1 MLTVNTYVGFRILDK
16 LSDKDKSVIEFNDSS
31 VEIILPQESIVP
43 PSSSLD
49 DITGSV
55 GNDTTNNGYGN
66 VDFDKIIIEEDTKHK
81 ELCALY
87 DQLLVSGIDTKDIDR
102 ELSNILLV
110 KLSGVEVNQEQRLV
124 LFNSLRRTVAPNVDV
139 IEYYYPLAQYTHM
152 NNCTEVDHDI
162 VDGRLTCKGL
172 EQVSSDFKIESF
184 SEFVVRKALETGSLT
199 MVDSI
204 QRIMASDFTLSE
216 CLPELDAI
224 YVLCSIPTDVSEEL
238 WMQLFGKLL
247 TTTNEFENVCYVY
260 YDLALLV
267 HKLTCEYPHY
277 VNQFGVTEC
286 VGNMPY
292 KLT

>member
-1 MLTVNTYVGFRILDK
+1 MNKLD
-16 LSDKDKSVIEFNDSS
+16 DKGKSVMEFNDAS
-31 VEIILPQESIVP
+31 VEIVLPQESVVP
-43 PSSSLD
+43 PTSSID
-49 DITGSV
+49 DITGPIGS
-55 GNDTTNNGYGN
+55 DTSNNGFDN
-66 VDFDKIIIEEDTKHK
+66 VGFDNVIIEEDTKHK

-110 KLSGVEVNQEQRLV
+110 KLSGVDVNQEQRLV
-124 LFNSLRRTVAPNVDV
+124 LFNSLRKTVAPTVDV

-152 NNCTEVDHDI
+152 NNCTEVNHDI
-162 VDGRLTCKGL
+162 VDGRLTCRRL
-172 EQVSSDFKIESF
+172 EQVASDFRIETF
-184 SEFVVRKALETGSLT
+184 SEFVTRKALETGSLT
-199 MVDSI
+199 MLDSV
-204 QRIMASDFTLSE
+204 QRIMASDYTLSE

-224 YVLCSIPTDVSEEL
+224 YVLCSVPTDVSEEL
-238 WMQLFGKLL
+238 WVQLFGKLL

-286 VGNMPY
+286 VSNMPY